1 MSNSANGANANG
13 GSTSVWT
20 IVGSTSVVLVRVSHH
35 FQASGY
41 GSTGIGTFIFSFT
54 VQTLGETRFTF
65 GSGPFGTLI
74 APGQVGIHDSSR
86 TFTLTATLAD
96 LPADAEAS
104 IFLQQ
109 TTGSPWRWFQTAVR
123 TPPILDPTIISA

>member
-1 MSNSANGANANG
+1 M
-13 GSTSVWT
+13 
-20 IVGSTSVVLVRVSHH
+20 SHH
-35 FQASGY
+35 FQANGY

-65 GSGPFGTLI
+65 GAGPSGTLI
-74 APGQVGIHDSSR
+74 APGNIGIHDSSR
-86 TFTLTATLAD
+86 TFTFTATLAG

-109 TTGSPWRWFQTAVR
+109 ASGSPWRWFQTAIRV
-123 TPPILDPTIISA
+123 PPPVLDPTSSNA